1 MEQNL
6 KIAKTIESEDELCG
20 CKIKGLYENSLFTG
34 TTQYF
39 NQKWED
45 MMMTVRIT

>member
-1 MEQNL
+1 MKICKNLETMEKNL

-20 CKIKGLYENSLFTG
+20 RKIKGLYENSWFTE

-39 NQKWED
+39 N
-45 MMMTVRIT
+45 